1 MSNEGEEAIPTGE
14 VQSEFTSEK
23 EEQPIETTQPESD
36 QAAADQSNEPNEPE
50 AQIQQ
55 EQTTAAPP
63 ADTNGDGAPTDGE
76 APAAN
81 PDDSSVNQ
89 QQDHQE
95 AYQDGAGSAGNGF
108 MTSQDFGVGETA
120 GITAGNFDASGG
132 YSAHG
137 TGGFH
142 GMGGDPMGMGQMG
155 DQMGGQGMPGQQ
167 FDQGFQIK
175 SNPEHGKMLKKVG
188 PSDLKMFIGG
198 LSHDTTTDKL
208 KEYFT
213 TWGEVQ
219 DVDIKTDPNT
229 GESRGF
235 GFLLYKDEAS
245 IEQVVNNG
253 PHNLDGKRIDPKK
266 ATKNSKIFIGGIKPD
281 TTNETLMEYF
291 TAFGEVDSIDRG
303 QNKETGELKPFAFMT
318 MKKENS
324 AGQITSQKWHTID
337 EKRVECKLA
346 VDRNKRGGGG
356 NWGRGNNWGGGG
368 WGGGYGGG
376 GYGGYGY
383 DNGPSF
389 SSGYGQFGG
398 GQNKKRFQPY

>member
-1 MSNEGEEAIPTGE
+1 MSNEGETVPTAE
-14 VQSEFTSEK
+14 VQSE
-23 EEQPIETTQPESD
+23 ETTQPSKEITDQPTETPVES
-36 QAAADQSNEPNEPE
+36 QADQTQSED
-50 AQIQQ
+50 AQ
-55 EQTTAAPP
+55 EQAPETIQEAPP
-63 ADTNGDGAPTDGE
+63 ADSTGD
-76 APAAN
+76 APAEEAN
-81 PDDSSVNQ
+81 GASTEQ
-89 QQDHQE
+89 HE
-95 AYQDGAGSAGNGF
+95 AYQDGAGTGNGF
-108 MTSQDFGVGETA
+108 MTSQDFGVGEPA

-142 GMGGDPMGMGQMG
+142 DMGMGGDMGMGQMG
-155 DQMGGQGMPGQQ
+155 GDGMQGQQ

-198 LSHDTTTDKL
+198 LSHETTTDKL
-208 KEYFT
+208 KDYFA

-219 DVDIKTDPNT
+219 DVDIKTDPQT

-235 GFLLYKDEAS
+235 GFLLYKEESS
-245 IEQVVNNG
+245 IEEVVNNG

-266 ATKNSKIFIGGIKPD
+266 ATKNSKIFIGGLKPE
-281 TTNETLMEYF
+281 TTNETLQEYF
-291 TAFGEVDSIDRG
+291 ATFGEVESIDRG
-303 QNKETGELKPFAFMT
+303 QNKETGELKPFAFMI

-346 VDRNKRGGGG
+346 VDRNKRGGGSWRQRD
-356 NWGRGNNWGGGG
+356 NWGGG
-368 WGGGYGGG
+368 WGGGYG

-398 GQNKKRFQPY
+398 GGNKKRFQPY